1 MDLRPV
7 FAANL
12 CRLRNAKGL
21 SQVDLA
27 RNAAVNRT
35 YLNRLES
42 GRIYPGL
49 EVIGKLAIA
58 LEVEPAEFLRLP
70 AKKRGL
76 SKLGGRIRVRDVT

>member
-12 CRLRNAKGL
+12 RRLRYAKGL

-27 RNAAVNRT
+27 RRAEVNRT
-35 YLNRLES
+35 YLSKLES
-42 GRIYPGL
+42 GGIYPGL

-58 LEVEPAEFLRLP
+58 LGVGPGEFLRLP
-70 AKKRGL
+70 TKRNGMPTT
-76 SKLGGRIRVRDVT
+76 RT